1 MTGAPDRGLEVTE
14 RRPSSRNASIAILE
28 RRDVAVHLPEVDHV
42 DARANRGIV
51 MDGEVV
57 LYTRPPENSQE
68 LIDDE
73 LAVINDGMKVR
84 VNGREMGMYASYSY
98 LGLVGHPRINEA
110 AKKAVDKF
118 GTGTNGVRML
128 AGTLTLHKELEE
140 TIAHF
145 KHTEAAVTYS
155 SGYVTNLTVIS
166 GLMGRG
172 DYVFSDKLNHASIV
186 DGCLMS
192 GAEFR
197 RFRHND
203 MEHLEG
209 LLKNAPADVTKMVVA
224 DAVFSMDGDIV
235 DLPKIVAL
243 CKQYS
248 AWLMID
254 EAHSVGVLGK
264 NGTGI
269 EEHFNMYG
277 TIDIKMG
284 TLSKTIP
291 SVGGYVAS
299 NRDIITYLSHASRA
313 YIFSAALPP
322 AQAAAAN
329 EAFKVILDEPWRIER
344 LNQNAK
350 QFIGGLKG
358 MGFDTMLTETAIVPV
373 LCGEDDVA
381 FAMTREAQHHDVFVL
396 PVASPAVPQGLAR
409 LRATVTAAH
418 DPSEIERAMDV
429 IGEAG
434 KKLGVIK

>member
-1 MTGAPDRGLEVTE
+1 MDFHNTNDSLTRRVRAFTDRVARLKANDLYYLNMPVAE
-14 RRPSSRNASIAILE
+14 IL
-28 RRDVAVHLPEVDHV
+28 P
-42 DARANRGIV
+42 
-51 MDGEVV
+51 
-57 LYTRPPENSQE
+57 
-68 LIDDE
+68 
-73 LAVINDGMKVR
+73 GMKVR

-118 GTGTNGVRML
+118 GTGTNGVHML

-140 TIAHF
+140 TIANF

-209 LLKNAPADVTKMVVA
+209 LLKNAPPDVAKMVVA
-224 DAVFSMDGDIV
+224 DSVFSMDGDII
-235 DLPKIVAL
+235 DLPSLVAL
-243 CKQYS
+243 CRKYN

-264 NGTGI
+264 TGTGI

-277 TIDIKMG
+277 AIDIKMG

-291 SVGGYVAS
+291 SVGGYIAA
-299 NRDIITYLSHASRA
+299 NKDIVTFLSHASRA

-344 LNQNAK
+344 LNQNTK

-358 MGFDTMLTETAIVPV
+358 LGFDTMLTETAIVPI
-373 LCGEDDVA
+373 LCGDDDMA
-381 FAMTREAQHHDVFVL
+381 FAMTREAQHNDVFVL
-396 PVASPAVPQGLAR
+396 PVASPAVPEGLAR

-434 KKLGVIK
+434 KKLGLIK

>member
-1 MTGAPDRGLEVTE
+1 MDLHNTDDSVTRRIRAFTDRVARLKEHDLYYFNMPVTD
-14 RRPSSRNASIAILE
+14 IL
-28 RRDVAVHLPEVDHV
+28 P
-42 DARANRGIV
+42 
-51 MDGEVV
+51 
-57 LYTRPPENSQE
+57 
-68 LIDDE
+68 
-73 LAVINDGMKVR
+73 GMKVR

-110 AKKAVDKF
+110 AKKAVDKY

-128 AGTLTLHKELEE
+128 AGTLALHKELEE

-145 KHTEAAVTYS
+145 KHAEAAVTYS
-155 SGYVTNLTVIS
+155 SGYVTNLTVVS
-166 GLMGRG
+166 SLMGRG

-203 MEHLEG
+203 MAHLEG
-209 LLKNAPADVTKMVVA
+209 LLKNAPPDVAKLVIADS
-224 DAVFSMDGDIV
+224 VFSMDGDII
-235 DLPKIVAL
+235 DLPGMVAL
-243 CKQYS
+243 CKKYK

-264 NGTGI
+264 TGTGI

-277 TIDIKMG
+277 EIDIKMG

-291 SVGGYVAS
+291 SVGGYVAA
-299 NRDIITYLSHASRA
+299 NKDIITYLSHASRA

-344 LNQNAK
+344 LNENTK
-350 QFIGGLKG
+350 QFIGGLKS

-373 LCGEDDVA
+373 LCGEDETA
-381 FAMTREAQHHDVFVL
+381 FAMTRESQHNDVFVL
-396 PVASPAVPQGLAR
+396 PVVSPAVPEGLAR

-418 DPSEIERAMDV
+418 EPSEIERAMDV